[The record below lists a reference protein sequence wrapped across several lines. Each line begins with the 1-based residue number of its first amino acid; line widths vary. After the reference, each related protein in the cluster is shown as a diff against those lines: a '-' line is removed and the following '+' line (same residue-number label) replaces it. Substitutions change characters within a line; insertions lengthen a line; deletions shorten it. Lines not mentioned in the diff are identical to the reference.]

1 MTGSN
6 SHIPILTLN
15 VNGLNAQSK
24 TWTGKSDKKP
34 KPIDV
39 LYPETLLTC
48 KDTQRLKIKG

>member
-24 TWTGKSDKKP
+24 TWTGKSDKKSRY
-34 KPIDV
+34 IGV
-39 LYPETLLTC
+39 LYSENPSLIQGH
-48 KDTQRLKIKG
+48 TQDKNKG